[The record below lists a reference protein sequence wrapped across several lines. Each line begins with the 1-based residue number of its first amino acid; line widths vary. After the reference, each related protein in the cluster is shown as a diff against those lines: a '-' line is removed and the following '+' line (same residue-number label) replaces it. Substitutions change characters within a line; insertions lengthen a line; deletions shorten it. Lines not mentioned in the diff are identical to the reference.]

1 MRSEKLFWPKAKLSG
16 AVCAALLLIS
26 SLIITNAQQGGTIS
40 GRVVNDEGTGVPN
53 LSVYLNQAPNGRR
66 GSINRGNIMVVT
78 DEDGNFRAA
87 GLAPSLYA
95 INIAQAKE
103 YTMQP
108 LTAAER
114 REQRYYRTGDNVTI
128 ALVRGGVITGKVTN
142 SDGQPIVG
150 VQVFAMMVRDSEG
163 FPVRQSSGGGR
174 ARATDDRGIY
184 RLFGLSPGTYIV
196 SSNGRMMYYGVSP
209 YDGNVTTY
217 HPSSSRDTATE
228 VAVTSGGEATGVDI
242 RFRGDRGRVVSGTV
256 TNASESSPTTYT
268 NVILQSTTSGV
279 FTGSS
284 NMQKDENNRGTFAIN
299 GVTDGEYDVIA
310 YSGGNDGIGVA
321 VSAPR
326 RVTVNGADVTGI
338 ELRLVPFASV
348 SGQLIIETPTNPCE
362 SKSKGMIEEIMIYA
376 RTDDPSSNTSIP
388 IYMLT
393 SNVVPNEKGE
403 FTLPTLM
410 PNRYRLET
418 RLPNEDWFTKS
429 IALPAPTAV
438 RRPQTVISSKD
449 ISRTGLE
456 LKPGDTV
463 TGIKITIATGAA
475 GLRGK
480 VTGEKE
486 GASLPSR
493 LRVHL
498 VPVESTL
505 ANDTLKYADVLMNND
520 GTYTFTNLAPGKYWL
535 LARPVPNDEP
545 VDRPAR
551 SPVWDNTERAK
562 LRLEAEKN
570 KIEIE
575 LKPCQRLSEFTLKF

>member
-1 MRSEKLFWPKAKLSG
+1 
-16 AVCAALLLIS
+16 
-26 SLIITNAQQGGTIS
+26 
-40 GRVVNDEGTGVPN
+40 
-53 LSVYLNQAPNGRR
+53 
-66 GSINRGNIMVVT
+66 
-78 DEDGNFRAA
+78 
-87 GLAPSLYA
+87 
-95 INIAQAKE
+95 
-103 YTMQP
+103 
-108 LTAAER
+108 
-114 REQRYYRTGDNVTI
+114 
-128 ALVRGGVITGKVTN
+128 
-142 SDGQPIVG
+142 
-150 VQVFAMMVRDSEG
+150 
-163 FPVRQSSGGGR
+163 
-174 ARATDDRGIY
+174 
-184 RLFGLSPGTYIV
+184 
-196 SSNGRMMYYGVSP
+196 MMYYGVSP